1 MKPGL
6 RKVVALLLAS
16 ATLFGGGALSTSTAL
31 ADDLTVGQSA
41 QIQTDT
47 NANTDTGTNS
57 NVNNDKNDTTP
68 KTDVHTDTG
77 VRAQQAPEAVK
88 DVTVHDMLDTDNAYV
103 SKLKLTDRATGTAPF
118 DNDNNR
124 GDDKDATNGIVR
136 SFDTVSYDYEYTVT
150 PDSTMDYYKRARV
163 GFRFEL
169 PYDASKVTFDTDSM
183 NWVDRTPGYEPKST
197 TETINGVNTQVYTC
211 YRLLEPTSAS
221 PTVAPGTS
229 AIQLAVKV
237 RAAQN
242 GFTFHPTVESWV
254 AWNAS
259 NPTDTGAHKIIGDS
273 PKDVTV
279 SAKLALNVSLKT
291 TVVGGGTYDF
301 STGDQTAPNKTR
313 GKVKGRQLHVQVL
326 TSMRWPDRTK
336 GLKGIEAPSGNIG
349 YTLDVS
355 NIFKDDDDKHTTHQG
370 EKQWQPILW
379 DRVYGHDSVSSEH
392 GRKNEGF
399 DHNRWFPYSA
409 SVNKESV
416 NNGSTTYDEGATTSN
431 GTKVNVSFN
440 GYDIL
445 NYPCT
450 YQDTYW
456 NYNNRCSTDFMSGT
470 SADSEQQV
478 APLHMDEFTF
488 ILPTSTQDGKTP
500 AQYYGKDQIGSIT
513 ITDTSLTATSLSG
526 MTLDRTDSNSNQTVT
541 NDDTT
546 SANWNVRLPGSFIQ
560 RILYT
565 SMYDRNSGYWDAG
578 TTGRWQDP
586 ESDNGSDRVLE
597 GVKFGITSMSENR
610 PGEGDGHV
618 VGTRL
623 IKWDADVMT
632 PLAADDNPTQPYTV
646 KDTYGVWGTPF
657 NWSDTKLGDWQDPV
671 LWGVRADGGNWPDDT
686 TQAKADYDDLTWYG
700 TYGEAVK
707 HGTVVAA
714 QIIDTHVWD
723 MDNTQLAARVRTG
736 VTLPMR
742 VNDDT
747 HGRTAQT
754 TGQVD
759 YWTQSQLAQKA
770 GLGDDATFDQ
780 WIRYGHSLDTS
791 DHATI
796 VEQLGQP
803 SLHYDGK
810 NYLKAKFSDDG
821 VYQGGDTGGVAKGDT
836 LYVSGEQPHVGVTTS
851 QKASDGKTAKTIY
864 DLDKEQRYADWTV
877 NATAKTGG
885 TSTGGTYMT
894 DYHATVTLPKG
905 LSYVDGSSTVDG
917 TYTEHDSG
925 QQQGSVTGG
934 TAVTPTVTRNKD
946 GSTTLEYTVN
956 GMKADGITDTL
967 IRFTTIIGDASD
979 PDNDAKNNQQYTVHT
994 EIRSKRWMGAPRA
1007 SLGQTADYTIKVSR
1021 THASALATRAK
1032 TLLNETHS
1040 PLGFK
1045 NMLGNFSRDAK
1056 PNPYAVDVMPSSGL
1070 GQSSYHGTTT
1080 MTGLTVKASDG
1091 ASLTGTRVYFTTDP
1105 KWRNMDATK
1114 ITREQVEQWT
1124 QATMDA
1130 NGKVTIPDGCDKPV
1144 AWAFTS
1150 PSLPANARYDF
1161 TLSLDPTG
1169 NHAADIYMNRWTDG
1183 DNKVDALT
1191 QIVERKVNG
1200 VAWFDYNHNG
1210 VRESNDRLLAGVNV
1224 TLLDKNGRTVT
1235 DMDGKPCTAVTDQ
1248 NGHYELT
1255 TIPSGSGFK
1264 LRFTPKTGTTWH
1276 GQHVTVKNA
1285 KEASEATDSDSDEE
1299 DDANGNMTAGTIQ
1312 LKDFPALDK
1321 MTTAVYEDP
1330 NEDHGMYGTLM
1341 PSIPVTFKAVKV
1353 LNGRPNGAW
1362 TDKDKYVADITPLS
1376 NAPKHAVPSTITF
1389 TNNKTQTF
1397 QIKASEFPSEGTYQ
1411 YEVKE
1416 RKGDNAGVTYDGR
1429 TWILTVTIK
1438 DDMNTFDR
1446 HATVNVSCDGVQSD
1460 TIQFTNTYAPKDAQT
1475 RIVASKLFK
1484 NADKSATKITD
1495 FQFDLYANDK
1505 ATGTPIQTVNASADG
1520 TVAFAPLLFTKA
1532 KLNGK
1537 DKATFHYSVRER
1549 NTGAAGVKYD
1559 DHYDVWTVIV
1569 TDDNS
1574 GQLKLSLIVPPV
1586 TIGKDGK
1593 TVNGGQFVNSY
1604 SSQPVTVTPKATKV
1618 LDNPARTLRLLN
1630 AGEFTFELRD
1640 KDGKTIQSKTNNADG
1655 TVSFD
1660 KLTYNTVGDHDYR
1673 IVEKTGQA
1681 NGITYDKTVHTMHV
1695 NVADN
1700 GYGQL
1705 KANVSYDGA
1714 NNAPTFTN
1722 EYNPTDVTATL
1733 TAHKT
1738 FEGKNAS
1745 HTKLTDFRFQL
1756 FDNEK
1761 AVGVPIQTVNAD
1773 QNGNVSFQPLTFT
1786 ASQLGGARSKTFAY
1800 TVREVRQSAG
1810 GVSYDSHIG
1819 LWHITVT
1826 DDLTGR
1832 LKADVTESKANPAT
1846 FTNTYK
1852 ATPTSVQLKAHKTL
1866 SDPDRTGIAL
1876 EAGQYE
1882 FKCVDDQ
1889 TGKTVGTVKTNDQN
1903 GNVLFDAINYDT
1915 TGTHTYTISEVKGN
1929 RGGITYDT
1937 TEHHAKV
1944 DVTDDGEG
1952 HLQATVAYDD
1962 GVNVPE
1968 FVNTYKAQPATDTPT
1983 AVKKVKASEGNA
1995 YTLKGGDFSFT
2006 LHQQS
2011 APENTTV
2018 NADQTKTNDQ
2028 QGNIGFDPL
2037 TFNRVGTYVFTLS
2050 EDDTN
2055 VAGISKDGTVETITY
2070 KVKDVNHD
2078 GQLKVTSKTITPS
2091 SGDTS
2096 DKTVF
2101 TNTYNP
2107 KGVSYTIGGVKH
2119 ISNADPTTSRVP
2131 KDGEFTFQ
2139 LSASDGTP
2147 MPEGSKNGV
2156 KTVANKGTGFDF
2168 GAMDY
2173 AKPGVYTY
2181 HVKEVKGKDNTIGY
2195 STQSY
2200 DVTVT
2205 VTDENGMLTASADRK
2220 TTDIRFDN
2228 TYTPTPVD
2236 VRLEASKR
2244 LTGRAMND
2252 DEFSAELRDG
2262 DGNLLQSKAFV
2273 HKDGDKVGEGSLSF
2287 ESLKFDRAGVYTYTV
2302 GETQGQAGGVTYDAT
2317 VHTVTI
2323 TVTENTAR
2331 HALTAT
2337 TVYSNGKAK
2346 ENGIRFDNTYQ
2357 PEDVTVGLTAHK
2369 TMTGRGLKADEFEFE
2384 LVDEDGKVLDTV
2396 KNDENGDIEFQPL
2409 TYRRDNDGADDTGGH
2424 RYVIREKNTGEKN
2437 VTYDKTEHHVTVTV
2451 SDNLQGSLTA
2461 KVEYDPADDSVKD
2474 SSTMLVYPTVKSD
2487 KTADGSGE
2495 GEDGSDASPSMVTT
2509 TGTRPEFVNS
2519 YIPPVTPAIVK
2530 AIRQLAKTGVNMP
2543 TVALAVFTLLGVGL
2557 AVVSAGRRRHV
2568 VTPRHGR

>member
-1 MKPGL
+1 MKPIP
-6 RKVVALLLAS
+6 RKIAAFVLAA
-16 ATLFGGGALSTSTAL
+16 ATLFAGGATAGTAL
-31 ADDLTVGQSA
+31 ADEPTINATTTQTQSTTDA
-41 QIQTDT
+41 TNGSTGDGADSDTTADTQTDKQG
-47 NANTDTGTNS
+47 ADTGS
-57 NVNNDKNDTTP
+57 VDTS
-68 KTDVHTDTG
+68 VHAKPVQG
-77 VRAQQAPEAVK
+77 VVG
-88 DVTVHDMLDTDNAYV
+88 DVTVHDMLDTDSASI
-103 SKLKLTDRATGTAPF
+103 SKLKLTDRSTGTAPF
-118 DNDNNR
+118 DKDDKR
-124 GDDKDATNGIVR
+124 GDDSSADNDIVR

-150 PDSTMDYYKRARV
+150 PDSTMDYYRRARV

-169 PYDASKVTFDTDSM
+169 PYDSDKVTFDTDSM
-183 NWVDRTPGYEPKST
+183 NWVDRTSGYEPKST
-197 TETINGVNTQVYTC
+197 IETIDGVKTQVYTC
-211 YRLLEPTSAS
+211 YRLLEPTSSS

-229 AIQLAVKV
+229 AIRLSVKT

-242 GFTFHPTVESWV
+242 GFAFHPTVESWV
-254 AWNAS
+254 AWNTS

-379 DRVYGHDSVSSEH
+379 DRVYGNNSVSSEH

-399 DHNRWFPYSA
+399 SHDRWFPYSA
-409 SVNKESV
+409 SVGRESV
-416 NNGSTTYDEGATTSN
+416 NNGSTTYDEGTTTSD
-431 GTKVNVSFN
+431 GTKVNVSFD

-445 NYPCT
+445 NYPCA
-450 YQDTYW
+450 YQGIYS
-456 NYNNRCSTDFMSGT
+456 NYGRCSTGLMSGT
-470 SADSEQQV
+470 GLDSAQQV

-513 ITDTSLTATSLSG
+513 ITDGGLTATSLSG
-526 MTLDRTDSNSNQTVT
+526 STLDGTDSNSNQTVT
-541 NDDTT
+541 NDDTA
-546 SANWNVRLPGSFIQ
+546 SANWNVRLPGTFIQ
-560 RILYT
+560 ALWYT
-565 SMYDRNSGYWDAG
+565 DTSDKNTGITDNA

-586 ESDNGSDRVLE
+586 ERLSGSDRVLE
-597 GVKFGITSMSENR
+597 GTKLGIFSTSGNYLDSVGQSR
-610 PGEGDGHV
+610 V

-623 IKWDADVMT
+623 VKWDASVMT

-646 KDTYGVWGTPF
+646 KDTYGSWGSRF
-657 NWSDTKLGDWQDPV
+657 NWSDTKLGDRQDPV
-671 LWGVRADGGNWPDDT
+671 LWGVRADGKNWPDDT
-686 TQAKADYDDLTWYG
+686 TQAKADYSDLTWYG
-700 TYGEAVK
+700 TYGEAAK

-714 QIIDTHVWD
+714 QFIDTHVWD
-723 MDNTQLAARVRTG
+723 GAGTTLGQRIQTG
-736 VTLPMR
+736 GNLPMR
-742 VNDDT
+742 VNDGT

-759 YWTQSQLAQKA
+759 YWTRDQLSQKA
-770 GLGDDATFDQ
+770 GLDPEEGTFDQ
-780 WIRYGHSLDTS
+780 WTRYGHSLDTA
-791 DHATI
+791 DYATI
-796 VEQLGQP
+796 VKQLGKP
-803 SLHYDGK
+803 SLHYDGTD
-810 NYLKAKFSDDG
+810 YLKARFSDDG
-821 VYQGGDTGGVAKGDT
+821 VYQGGDTAGWNKGDT
-836 LYVSGEQPHVGVTTS
+836 LYVAGEQPHVGIKTS
-851 QKASDGKTAKTIY
+851 QKAGDGKTAKTIY

-885 TSTGGTYMT
+885 TSTGGTYTT
-894 DYHATVTLPKG
+894 DYHVTVTLPKG

-917 TYTEHDSG
+917 TYTEHDHG
-925 QQQGSVTGG
+925 QQQGTISGG
-934 TAVTPTVTRNKD
+934 TAVTPTVTNNKD

-956 GMKADGITDTL
+956 GAKADGATNTL

-994 EIRSKRWMGAPRA
+994 EIRSKRWMGEPRS
-1007 SLGQTADYTIKVSR
+1007 SLGQTADHTIKVSR
-1021 THASALATRAK
+1021 THSSALATRAK

-1040 PLGFK
+1040 PLGFT

-1056 PNPYAVDVMPSSGL
+1056 PDPYAVDVMPSNGL
-1070 GQSSYHGTTT
+1070 GQSSYHGATTL
-1080 MTGLTVKASDG
+1080 TGLTVKASNG
-1091 ASLTGTRVYFTTDP
+1091 ASLTGTRVYFTTDA

-1124 QATMDA
+1124 QAEVDTTT
-1130 NGKVTIPDGCDKPV
+1130 GKVSIPDGCGQPV

-1169 NHAADIYMNRWTDG
+1169 NHAGDVYMNRWTDG

-1200 VAWFDYNHNG
+1200 VAWFDVNHDG
-1210 VRESNDRLLAGVNV
+1210 IRQDTDDLLADVTV
-1224 TLLDKNGRTVT
+1224 TLVGKDGKTITG
-1235 DMDGKPCTAVTDQ
+1235 MDGKPCSTVTGKD
-1248 NGHYELT
+1248 GRYEIGS
-1255 TIPSGSGFK
+1255 IPAGTGYK
-1264 LRFTPKTGTTWH
+1264 LRFTPKSGISW
-1276 GQHVTVKNA
+1276 GDLHVTIKNA
-1285 KEASEATDSDSDEE
+1285 KDASEATDSDSEQE
-1299 DDANGNMTAGTIQ
+1299 NDANGHMVAGIIA
-1312 LKDFPALDK
+1312 LNDFPELAD
-1321 MTTAVYEDP
+1321 MTTSVYEDP

-1341 PSIPVTFKAVKV
+1341 PAVPATFKAVKV
-1353 LNGRPNGAW
+1353 LDGRPNGAW
-1362 TDKDKYVADITPLS
+1362 TDKDKYTADIIPVG
-1376 NAPKHAVPSTITF
+1376 NAPKNAVPSTITF
-1389 TNNKTQTF
+1389 TNNKTQT
-1397 QIKASEFPSEGTYQ
+1397 ITINSEAFPTSGTYRYQ
-1411 YEVKE
+1411 VKE
-1416 RKGDNAGVTYDGR
+1416 QKGDNAGVSYDSR
-1429 TWILTVTIK
+1429 VWTLTVTVT
-1438 DDMNTFDR
+1438 DNTDTFDR
-1446 HATVNVSCDGVQSD
+1446 NITVNASCDGVQSD
-1460 TIQFTNTYAPKDAQT
+1460 TIQFTNTYAPQP
-1475 RIVASKLFK
+1475 VQVQL
-1484 NADKSATKITD
+1484 NARKQFNAGKSATKLTD
-1495 FQFDLYANDK
+1495 FQFDLYANADG
-1505 ATGTPIQTVNASADG
+1505 AGTPVQTVNANEDG
-1520 TVAFAPLLFTKA
+1520 TVSFTPLLFTQA

-1537 DKATFHYSVRER
+1537 DSAVFHYTVRER
-1549 NTGAAGVKYD
+1549 NTGMGGVSYD
-1559 DHYDVWTVIV
+1559 THTAQYTVTI

-1574 GQLKLSLIVPPV
+1574 GQLKAKL
-1586 TIGKDGK
+1586 
-1593 TVNGGQFVNSY
+1593 VNPAVAQNSTGDTFVNTY
-1604 SSQPVTVTPKATKV
+1604 KANPVSVTPKAKKTIGNPQNTLRVLNADEFEFELQDTNGKV
-1618 LDNPARTLRLLN
+1618 LQTKSN
-1630 AGEFTFELRD
+1630 
-1640 KDGKTIQSKTNNADG
+1640 KADG
-1655 TVSFD
+1655 TVTFD
-1660 KLTYNTVGDHDYR
+1660 KLNYDTVGEHDYR
-1673 IVEKTGQA
+1673 IVEKQGELG
-1681 NGITYDKTVHTMHV
+1681 GITYDKTVHNMHV
-1695 NVADN
+1695 NVTDN

-1722 EYNPTDVTATL
+1722 EYNPTDVAATL

-1738 FEGKNAS
+1738 FEGKNVS

-1756 FDNEK
+1756 FDSEK
-1761 AVGVPIQTVNAD
+1761 AVGAPIQTVNAD
-1773 QNGNVSFQPLTFT
+1773 QNGDVSFQPLTFT

-1832 LKADVTESKANPAT
+1832 LKADVTESKANPAA

-1866 SDPDRTGIAL
+1866 ADPDQTGIAL
-1876 EAGQYE
+1876 GAGQYE

-1952 HLQATVAYDD
+1952 HLQATVTYDG

-2070 KVKDVNHD
+2070 KVEDVNHD

-2131 KDGEFTFQ
+2131 KDGEFAFQ

-2181 HVKEVKGKDNTIGY
+2181 HVKEVKGKDETIGY

-2287 ESLKFDRAGVYTYTV
+2287 ESLKFDRAGVHTYTV

-2461 KVEYDPADDSVKD
+2461 RVEYDP
-2474 SSTMLVYPTVKSD
+2474 
-2487 KTADGSGE
+2487 ADGSGE

-2530 AIRQLAKTGVNMP
+2530 AIRQLAKTGVNMH